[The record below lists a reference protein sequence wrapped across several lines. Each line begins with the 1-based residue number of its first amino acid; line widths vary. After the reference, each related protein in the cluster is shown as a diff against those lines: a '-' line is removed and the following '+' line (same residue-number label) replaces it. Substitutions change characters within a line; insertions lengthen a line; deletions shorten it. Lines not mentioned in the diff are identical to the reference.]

1 MPKEVSELT
10 PHEEEPPGGGP
21 EVIQIDG
28 DENRA
33 APASDW
39 KAPYLEY
46 LLQGELPLGKTE
58 ARRLARRAET
68 FVLIGEEKELYRRSP
83 SGILQ

>member
-1 MPKEVSELT
+1 MNWRKSPRADHGPLKVFARDIFKPSVMPKEVSELT

-46 LLQGELPLGKTE
+46 LL
-58 ARRLARRAET
+58 
-68 FVLIGEEKELYRRSP
+68 
-83 SGILQ
+83 